1 MTEWITYGSQLA
13 TVEAK
18 VRKHGADGY
27 HVLPADNGMGDG
39 FGLLVW
45 VDEFYVR
52 THAIAEPFAWHDLP
66 GGVQARWVRRGD
78 MIVRNVRPKPAEVP
92 A

>member
-39 FGLLVW
+39 FGLLAW

-52 THAIAEPFAWHDLP
+52 THRLDNPFGWYDLP
-66 GGVQARWVRRGD
+66 GGVQARWVRIGD
-78 MIVRNVRPKPAEVP
+78 MIVRRVRSKPAEVP